1 MSTEFQKMW
10 KRTCLVGPPGIATK
24 EAIKYLKIIPDKH
37 SIDSIKKSSNG
48 KARIIKVLQSET

>member
-1 MSTEFQKMW
+1 MW